1 MRVIARLED
10 TEFPYVKTTHVR
22 KVVRGIVF
30 DDEYRIAFMEVK
42 TSDTFGDRDLYETPG
57 GGVEKGE
64 TLLEAFRREILEEV
78 GATLDD
84 EIIELGRVIDYYNQ
98 IYRKNDNHYYLA
110 HIKSLG
116 ERHLVDYEAN
126 WGIGLAF
133 MDIDEAIEAY
143 KHTKNLPVN
152 NLVRQRELPILLI
165 AKKKI
170 EKLKKTNKSRHFL

>member
-1 MRVIARLED
+1 MHVIARFED

-30 DDEYRIAFMEVK
+30 NDDYKIAFMKVK

-64 TLLEAFRREILEEV
+64 KLLEAFRREIFEEV

-84 EIIELGRVIDYYNQ
+84 EIIELGRVIDYYNR

-110 HIKSLG
+110 HIKTLG

-126 WGIGLAF
+126 WGIGLVF

-143 KHTKNLPVN
+143 KNTKNLPVN
-152 NLVRQRELPILLI
+152 NLVRQRELPVLLL
-165 AKKKI
+165 AKKKM
-170 EKLKKTNKSRHFL
+170 EELKNRDKN